1 MTALPVTA
9 LRTVACCACLLLAG
23 CATTT
28 VREPTPGDPF
38 ETGNRRIYAF
48 NVNVDKVTLRPV
60 ARVYDRYTPDWIRNM
75 VGNFFTNL
83 STPFTIANQILQGK
97 PKEAAQDT
105 LRFAMNTTLGL
116 GGLFDPAADAN
127 LPRHDED
134 LGQTLALWGV
144 PPGPFIMMPLLGP
157 AHLRDLPSAV
167 AERFATPLYWYDT
180 GNARWI
186 SLAVSAIDT
195 RARLLPLDEV
205 LAKTY
210 DPYAFIRSAFDQ
222 RRRFQIYDGNVPEEL
237 LQEDDAGEDM
247 DDTGD
252 EATEDAPPAEPP
264 PDTDEPS
271 PTPDTGAPPQA
282 G

>member
-23 CATTT
+23 CATT
-28 VREPTPGDPF
+28 REPTPGDPF
-38 ETGNRRIYAF
+38 ETANRRIYAF
-48 NVNVDKVTLRPV
+48 NVGVDKVTLRPA
-60 ARVYDRYTPDWIRNM
+60 ARVYDRYTPVWVRNM

-195 RARLLPLDEV
+195 RARLLPLDDV

-252 EATEDAPPAEPP
+252 DATEDEQPAAPP
-264 PDTDEPS
+264 PDAAGEP
-271 PTPDTGAPPQA
+271 PAPDAGAPPQA

>member
-1 MTALPVTA
+1 MTALPVTG
-9 LRTVACCACLLLAG
+9 LRTVACCLCLLLAG
-23 CATTT
+23 CATT
-28 VREPTPGDPF
+28 REPTPGDPF
-38 ETGNRRIYAF
+38 ETANRGIYAF
-48 NVNVDKVTLRPV
+48 NVGVDKVTLRPV
-60 ARVYDRYTPDWIRNM
+60 ARVYDRYTPEWIRNM

-97 PKEAAQDT
+97 PKEAGQDT

-186 SLAVSAIDT
+186 SLAVSVVDM

-210 DPYAFIRSAFDQ
+210 DPYAFIRSAFEQ
-222 RRRFQIYDGNVPEEL
+222 RRRFQVYDGEVPEEL
-237 LQEDDAGEDM
+237 LQQDDAGEDL
-247 DDTGD
+247 DDTSD
-252 EATEDAPPAEPP
+252 EAPDAEPVEPP
-264 PDTDEPS
+264 PDS
-271 PTPDTGAPPQA
+271 PEASAGPDAAAPPQT

>member
-1 MTALPVTA
+1 MTA

-23 CATTT
+23 CATA
-28 VREPTPGDPF
+28 REPTPGDPL
-38 ETGNRRIYAF
+38 ETANRRIYAF
-48 NVNVDKVTLRPV
+48 NVGADKVTLRP
-60 ARVYDRYTPDWIRNM
+60 AAKVYDRYTPGWIRNM

-97 PKEAAQDT
+97 PREAGQDT

-116 GGLFDPAADAN
+116 AGLFDPAADAN

-167 AERFATPLYWYDT
+167 AERFATPLYWYDS
-180 GNARWI
+180 GNTRWI
-186 SLAVSAIDT
+186 SLAVSAVDT

-210 DPYAFIRSAFDQ
+210 DPYAFIRAAFEQ
-222 RRRFQIYDGNVPEEL
+222 RRRFQIYDGDVPEEL
-237 LQEDDAGEDM
+237 LQQDDAGEEM

-252 EATEDAPPAEPP
+252 EATQDGQPAAPP
-264 PDTDEPS
+264 PDAAGEP
-271 PTPDTGAPPQA
+271 PAPDAGAPPQE

>member
-28 VREPTPGDPF
+28 REPTPGDPF

-48 NVNVDKVTLRPV
+48 NVHVDRVTLRPV
-60 ARVYDRYTPDWIRNM
+60 ARGYDRVTPVWIRNM

-105 LRFAMNTTLGL
+105 LRFAMNTTLGI

-134 LGQTLALWGV
+134 LGQTLARWGV

-167 AERFATPLYWYDT
+167 AERFATPLYWYSP

-186 SLAVSAIDT
+186 SLAVSAVDT

-210 DPYAFIRSAFDQ
+210 DPYAFIREAFDQ
-222 RRRFQIYDGNVPEEL
+222 RRRFQVYDGDVPEEL
-237 LQEDDAGEDM
+237 LQEDDAGEDL

-252 EATEDAPPAEPP
+252 EAAEDAPAAEPP
-264 PDTDEPS
+264 PDAAEAAPA
-271 PTPDTGAPPQA
+271 PETGAPPQA

>member
-23 CATTT
+23 CATT
-28 VREPTPGDPF
+28 REPTPGDPF
-38 ETGNRRIYAF
+38 ETANRGIYAF
-48 NVNVDKVTLRPV
+48 NVGVDKVTLRP
-60 ARVYDRYTPDWIRNM
+60 AAKVYDRYTPDWIRNM

-186 SLAVSAIDT
+186 SLAVSAVDM

-210 DPYAFIRSAFDQ
+210 DPYAFIRTAFEQ

-237 LQEDDAGEDM
+237 LQQDDAGEDM
-247 DDTGD
+247 DDTG
-252 EATEDAPPAEPP
+252 EATEDEQPAAPP
-264 PDTDEPS
+264 PDAAGEP
-271 PTPDTGAPPQA
+271 PAPDAGAPPQE

>member
-1 MTALPVTA
+1 MTALPVTG
-9 LRTVACCACLLLAG
+9 LRTVACCLCLLLAG
-23 CATTT
+23 CATT
-28 VREPTPGDPF
+28 REPTPGDPF
-38 ETGNRRIYAF
+38 ETGNRKIYAF
-48 NVNVDKVTLRPV
+48 NVSVDRVTLRPV
-60 ARVYDRYTPDWIRNM
+60 ARVYDLYTPDWIRNM

-97 PKEAAQDT
+97 PKEAGQDT

-134 LGQTLALWGV
+134 LGQTLGVWGV
-144 PPGPFIMMPLLGP
+144 PPGPFLMMPLLGP
-157 AHLRDLPSAV
+157 AHLRDVPSAI

-186 SLAVSAIDT
+186 SLAVSVVDT
-195 RARLLPLDEV
+195 RARLLPLDDV

-210 DPYAFIRSAFDQ
+210 DPYGFIRQAFTQ
-222 RRRFQIYDGNVPEEL
+222 RRLYQVHDGNVPEEL
-237 LQEDDAGEDM
+237 LQQDNAGDDA
-247 DDTGD
+247 DDLDDELPD
-252 EATEDAPPAEPP
+252 EAEPDAPTPPEDA
-264 PDTDEPS
+264 
-271 PTPDTGAPPQA
+271 GAPPQA